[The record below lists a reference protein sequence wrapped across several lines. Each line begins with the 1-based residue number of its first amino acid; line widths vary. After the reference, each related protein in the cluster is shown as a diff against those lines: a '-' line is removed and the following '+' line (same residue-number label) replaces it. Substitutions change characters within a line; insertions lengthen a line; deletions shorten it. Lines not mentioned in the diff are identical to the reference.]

1 MVEDYEFW
9 DPEKET
15 YKEYK
20 QRTKGKG
27 MRGGMGLKKNPKIPE
42 GGLSKLRDRAL
53 QRARY
58 KCEWVDCNESRWLE
72 LAHIKDIGMGGRD
85 AKIKYEFDNVCILCK
100 YHHDIYDGRNTKGT
114 KRAMISL
121 LKAYLQLKYKQP
133 S

>member
-27 MRGGMGLKKNPKIPE
+27 MRGGMGLKKNPVIPE

-85 AKIKYEFDNVCILCK
+85 AKIKYESD
-100 YHHDIYDGRNTKGT
+100 
-114 KRAMISL
+114 S
-121 LKAYLQLKYKQP
+121 
-133 S
+133 

>member
-1 MVEDYEFW
+1 M
-9 DPEKET
+9 
-15 YKEYK
+15 
-20 QRTKGKG
+20 
-27 MRGGMGLKKNPKIPE
+27 N
-42 GGLSKLRDRAL
+42 GLSEIREEAM
-53 QRARY
+53 QRANSQ
-58 KCEWVDCNESRWLE
+58 CEWAYCNDNKWLE